1 MKKSQIWKKSK
12 MPKKQIILIA
22 AASVLI
28 LAICITTVILAVR
41 KKRAQEAMT
50 QAAPT
55 VTESVTESTQTTEP
69 VSETETET
77 ETTSEITSEAT
88 TAPPKKPVGTTKP
101 VEKEETSA
109 PKIEPKPPQK
119 PPIHL
124 LNVPF
129 IDQRQKY
136 PTGCESVSAVMAL
149 QYYGLPISVETFID
163 KYLPKGRAPFRDE
176 TGERFGDDPRKVF
189 LGSPYSDK
197 GWGCYAPVIVNA
209 VNKYID
215 HSQYSVRALYGASLD
230 ALCQTYIDH
239 DIPVSIWATAN
250 MQPQKPWKESHTWT
264 ILGTSETF
272 TWKSPMH
279 CLVLVGYDGS
289 GYYFNDPLQGKNFR
303 YTKSEVQTAYNV
315 LGTQAVVIL
324 PQPEET
330 TDKPSTEPSP
340 EYSGPSESTESENS
354 ALSPAAAEDAS

>member
-1 MKKSQIWKKSK
+1 MKKSRILKKSK
-12 MPKKQIILIA
+12 TPKKQIVLIV

-28 LAICITTVILAVR
+28 LAICITTAILVVR
-41 KKRAQEAMT
+41 KKRAQEAMVQT
-50 QAAPT
+50 ALT
-55 VTESVTESTQTTEP
+55 VTESVTASTQTTEP

-77 ETTSEITSEAT
+77 ETASET
-88 TAPPKKPVGTTKP
+88 TTVPPKKPVGTTKP
-101 VEKEETSA
+101 VEREETTA
-109 PKIEPKPPQK
+109 PKIDPKPPQK
-119 PPIHL
+119 PPTHL

-129 IDQRQKY
+129 IDQRKRY
-136 PTGCESVSAVMAL
+136 PTGCESVSAVMVL
-149 QYYGLPISVETFID
+149 QYYGMPIRVETFID
-163 KYLPKGRAPFRDE
+163 TYLPKGRAPFRDE
-176 TGERFGDDPRKVF
+176 TGARFGDDPRKVF
-189 LGSPYSDK
+189 LGNPYSDK

-215 HSQYSVRALYGASLD
+215 HSRYSVRALYGTSLD
-230 ALCQTYIDH
+230 TLCKTYIDH
-239 DIPVSIWATAN
+239 DIPVLIWATAN
-250 MQPQKPWKESHTWT
+250 MQPLKPWRESHTWT

-303 YTKSEVQTAYNV
+303 YTKSEVKTAYNA

-330 TDKPSTEPSP
+330 TTEPSTAP
-340 EYSGPSESTESENS
+340 SSEASEPSEPTESESSTVSTVS
-354 ALSPAAAEDAS
+354 APDEAE